1 MEGADELNLIN
12 EATVES
18 CINHLCNAMKKQIED
33 IEYFILKVKSYCA
46 QMKTGG
52 QTEDNRKEC
61 ENRMTTTERR
71 ICTQLMFISRVG
83 IRLANTNLSAGSCM
97 DNFLKMLTQYYICL
111 ANLTKHFINRQKIT
125 SASFKTTK
133 FEQLV
138 QNIGKKLPI
147 KIYQIIT
154 YIEDDIFDKQ
164 NDENDDEE
172 MVKQKKKAPGKND
185 KVKVVRETKH
195 IPKLILR
202 IESFNKFII
211 CLSKKTEHDLS
222 KCLHIGIMR
231 DFRIKTPS
239 LRAAIEKARECGG
252 IDSDSEAE
260 NVETDEEDDDIDLQM
275 NSIERTSSVESVAVH
290 ATISGDF
297 SGNSSSS
304 GSIITEV
311 NHNTSLRTT
320 VMKNMAAINKKASK
334 RKKPETEATDV
345 DEQQKR
351 KKPANKATATATATA
366 TRRSN
371 RIASTNDN

>member
-1 MEGADELNLIN
+1 MEGADELSLIN

-52 QTEDNRKEC
+52 QTEDSRKEC

-71 ICTQLMFISRVG
+71 ICTQLLFISRVG

-125 SASFKTTK
+125 STSFKTTK

-138 QNIGKKLPI
+138 QNIGKELPM

-164 NDENDDEE
+164 TNENDDEE
-172 MVKQKKKAPGKND
+172 TVKQKKKAPGKND

-202 IESFNKFII
+202 VESFNKFII

-239 LRAAIEKARECGG
+239 LRAAIEKARESAGM
-252 IDSDSEAE
+252 DSNSEAE
-260 NVETDEEDDDIDLQM
+260 NVETDEEDDDIDLQK
-275 NSIERTSSVESVAVH
+275 NSIERTSSGESVQA
-290 ATISGDF
+290 SGGL
-297 SGNSSSS
+297 SGSSSSS

-311 NHNTSLRTT
+311 NHDTSLRTT
-320 VMKNMAAINKKASK
+320 LMKHVAAINKKALK
-334 RKKPETEATDV
+334 RKKPESEAADV

-351 KKPANKATATATATA
+351 KKPANKATATAT
-366 TRRSN
+366 RRSN